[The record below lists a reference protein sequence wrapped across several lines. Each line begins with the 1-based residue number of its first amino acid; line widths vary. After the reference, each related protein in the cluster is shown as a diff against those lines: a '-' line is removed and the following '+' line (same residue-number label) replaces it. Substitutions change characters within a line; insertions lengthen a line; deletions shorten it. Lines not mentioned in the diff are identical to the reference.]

1 MKKSFQAARGVFAA
15 SAMTLA
21 LAAAYAQSLPMSAA
35 EGGDRWYIELSG
47 APESEGNTRDAVRSE
62 KDNFRKSASAAGVRY
77 KERRSFDVLFNGFSV
92 QASAAERAKLA
103 RLPGFKAM
111 YPVLRIQATRPEI
124 GSKGAAPD
132 LAAAIQLTGAHIAQA
147 NGWTGAGIKVGIIDS
162 GIDIDHPDLGGTG
175 VPGATPFPSARVAY
189 GYDFVGDAYDA
200 NTNPAPVPD
209 NNPDDCSGHGTHVAG
224 IVGANGAVKG
234 VAPGVTFGAYR
245 VFGCDGTVDDDI
257 IIAALERALADRMDV
272 VNMSLGSGRDWPQ
285 HPFAMAASRLAKRG
299 VVVVASI
306 GNGGPGGTPADGL
319 YAAGAPGVGEKV
331 IGVASFDSSFSTQPA
346 FTVAGVGA
354 IGYSQAAGAPP
365 APKAGSLPMAQT
377 GTPTTTNDGC
387 DALPAGSLTGQAVL
401 IRRGGCG
408 FYVKATNAQAAGAA
422 AVVLYNNASGMLSAT
437 VAGTPAITVPVVAIT
452 AAQGVTLNGLIAA
465 GPTTLTWTASTVQ
478 TPIATAGLI
487 STFSSFGLAP
497 DLSLKPNI
505 GAPGGSIYSTYPLED
520 GGYATLSGTSMSS
533 PHVAGAVALLLHAR
547 PRTRVDEVKALLQ
560 NSADPKAWNILP
572 SLGLLDN
579 VHRQGAGM
587 LDIAGA
593 IAAKVTVEPS
603 ELALGESQGGP
614 DRRRLKI
621 RSRARSAVT
630 YDLSHVPALATG
642 PNTFVQAPGLSYYD
656 APATVSFS
664 WPSITVSSG
673 DDDAEIEV
681 TITAP
686 DGTLLDDR
694 GLYGGYI
701 VLTPRDGGAPLR
713 VPYAGF
719 KGDYQAVQ
727 VLAPT
732 ANGFPWLSKLSGG
745 SFSNQPAGASFS
757 LVGDDIPFFLMHL
770 DHQSESIL
778 LEAIDKATGKVSG
791 RISQDDWFVRNS
803 SPTGAFAWAWD
814 GNVYKRD
821 PSKAHQWR
829 TVPNGQYTV
838 RVTVQKALADKNNP
852 AHFETWTSP
861 VITIARP

>member
-1 MKKSFQAARGVFAA
+1 M
-15 SAMTLA
+15 
-21 LAAAYAQSLPMSAA
+21 
-35 EGGDRWYIELSG
+35 
-47 APESEGNTRDAVRSE
+47 
-62 KDNFRKSASAAGVRY
+62 
-77 KERRSFDVLFNGFSV
+77 
-92 QASAAERAKLA
+92 
-103 RLPGFKAM
+103 
-111 YPVLRIQATRPEI
+111 
-124 GSKGAAPD
+124 
-132 LAAAIQLTGAHIAQA
+132 
-147 NGWTGAGIKVGIIDS
+147 
-162 GIDIDHPDLGGTG
+162 
-175 VPGATPFPSARVAY
+175 
-189 GYDFVGDAYDA
+189 
-200 NTNPAPVPD
+200 
-209 NNPDDCSGHGTHVAG
+209 
-224 IVGANGAVKG
+224 
-234 VAPGVTFGAYR
+234 
-245 VFGCDGTVDDDI
+245 
-257 IIAALERALADRMDV
+257 
-272 VNMSLGSGRDWPQ
+272 
-285 HPFAMAASRLAKRG
+285 
-299 VVVVASI
+299 
-306 GNGGPGGTPADGL
+306 
-319 YAAGAPGVGEKV
+319 
-331 IGVASFDSSFSTQPA
+331 
-346 FTVAGVGA
+346 
-354 IGYSQAAGAPP
+354 
-365 APKAGSLPMAQT
+365 
-377 GTPTTTNDGC
+377 
-387 DALPAGSLTGQAVL
+387 
-401 IRRGGCG
+401 
-408 FYVKATNAQAAGAA
+408 
-422 AVVLYNNASGMLSAT
+422 
-437 VAGTPAITVPVVAIT
+437 
-452 AAQGVTLNGLIAA
+452 
-465 GPTTLTWTASTVQ
+465 
-478 TPIATAGLI
+478 
-487 STFSSFGLAP
+487 
-497 DLSLKPNI
+497 
-505 GAPGGSIYSTYPLED
+505 
-520 GGYATLSGTSMSS
+520 
-533 PHVAGAVALLLHAR
+533 
-547 PRTRVDEVKALLQ
+547 
-560 NSADPKAWNILP
+560 
-572 SLGLLDN
+572 
-579 VHRQGAGM
+579 
-587 LDIAGA
+587 
-593 IAAKVTVEPS
+593 
-603 ELALGESQGGP
+603 
-614 DRRRLKI
+614 
-621 RSRARSAVT
+621 
-630 YDLSHVPALATG
+630 LATG